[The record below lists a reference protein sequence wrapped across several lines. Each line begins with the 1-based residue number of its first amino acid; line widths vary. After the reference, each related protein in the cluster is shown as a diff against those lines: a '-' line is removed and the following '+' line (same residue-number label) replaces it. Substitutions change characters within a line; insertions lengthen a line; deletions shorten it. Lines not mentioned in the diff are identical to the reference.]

1 MAQSDQCLTSCIE
14 ERVLVGEA
22 DLMYSSTYDLM
33 ITSQTSKDYDQQLLR
48 MLDTWMTALWFRLTD
63 ENRPW

>member
-48 MLDTWMTALWFRLTD
+48 MLDTRMTALWFRLTD

>member
-1 MAQSDQCLTSCIE
+1 
-14 ERVLVGEA
+14 
-22 DLMYSSTYDLM
+22 M